1 MRDPLADNVCC
12 YLGTIEMLRCSVGI
26 PGIVVIFLPW
36 LAL

>member
-26 PGIVVIFLPW
+26 QGTVVILLPL